1 MGGLLVFLSN
11 YLIEN
16 RKKKK
21 DELIEYRKEL
31 KKYMDDIIYPLYVI
45 FDELFINLIGSVD
58 VIADPPKI
66 VEGTQLISS
75 RKEIREAQIKIDKF
89 LKEKAIKLDLIFPE
103 NLQSWKLIR
112 LSVGINSIVEEIDK
126 GENPVDKVNNLIAE
140 CIDFQKNI
148 KILLGFKFDERLLIT
163 YLDEPHSR
171 AVKRMVDKKT
181 AVIAVLCVATVLFLG
196 LWLNSAQEANR
207 LKGGMRELEDD
218 YEKLARVRTSLEE
231 NYSELRTEKED
242 LEKILETGE
251 AITESAEWISDDER
265 LKVTSE
271 LIITHELIVL
281 DTYLDTYTVRVN
293 ITNIGD
299 EPIDDICIFLFPY
312 TNGEF
317 TGKWPT
323 MAYNSH
329 RFENLYI
336 GETYS
341 HDFRI
346 STETTSY
353 KVLAVT
359 G

>member
-1 MGGLLVFLSN
+1 M
-11 YLIEN
+11 
-16 RKKKK
+16 
-21 DELIEYRKEL
+21 
-31 KKYMDDIIYPLYVI
+31 
-45 FDELFINLIGSVD
+45 
-58 VIADPPKI
+58 
-66 VEGTQLISS
+66 VE
-75 RKEIREAQIKIDKF
+75 K
-89 LKEKAIKLDLIFPE
+89 
-103 NLQSWKLIR
+103 
-112 LSVGINSIVEEIDK
+112 
-126 GENPVDKVNNLIAE
+126 
-140 CIDFQKNI
+140 KNI
-148 KILLGFKFDERLLIT
+148 AIAILCI
-163 YLDEPHSR
+163 
-171 AVKRMVDKKT
+171 V
-181 AVIAVLCVATVLFLG
+181 TVLFMG
-196 LWLNSAQEANR
+196 LWFGADQEVRTLEEN
-207 LKGGMRELEDD
+207 LWELEDVYNSLYSDHVKLTSD
-218 YEKLARVRTSLEE
+218 YSNLEAEITS
-231 NYSELRTEKED
+231 

-251 AITESAEWISDDER
+251 AIIKSVEWISDDER

-312 TNGEF
+312 TNEKF
-317 TGKWPT
+317 TGKWPI

-353 KVLAVT
+353 KMLAVA